1 VCAYLGEIEKLPD
14 APKAVV
20 DVIRKQATEGCGDEF
35 MPFARD
41 IEVTNTM
48 TTAFLL
54 QYVAGKS
61 GYDYYWTTWPKSQ
74 TDLTVQAKLQ

>member
-1 VCAYLGEIEKLPD
+1 
-14 APKAVV
+14 
-20 DVIRKQATEGCGDEF
+20 

-54 QYVAGKS
+54 QYVAGRT
-61 GYDYYWTTWPKSQ
+61 GYEQYWTTWAESQ
-74 TDLTVQAKLQ
+74 PDLTVQSKLQ